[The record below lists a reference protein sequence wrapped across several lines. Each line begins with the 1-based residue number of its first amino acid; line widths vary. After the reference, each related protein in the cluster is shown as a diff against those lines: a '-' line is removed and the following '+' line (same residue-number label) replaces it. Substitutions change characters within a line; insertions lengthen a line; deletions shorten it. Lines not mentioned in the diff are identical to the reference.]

1 MSYFVR
7 TDKDLCV
14 SAGKCVADEPTV
26 FAFDADELAEV
37 RTDAAVLSNE
47 ALVRLARQCPGR
59 AVLLTDENG
68 ANVAF

>member
-7 TDKDLCV
+7 IDKDLCV

-37 RTDAAVLSNE
+37 RADAAVLSNE

-59 AVLLTDENG
+59 AILLTDENG
-68 ANVAF
+68 ADVAF